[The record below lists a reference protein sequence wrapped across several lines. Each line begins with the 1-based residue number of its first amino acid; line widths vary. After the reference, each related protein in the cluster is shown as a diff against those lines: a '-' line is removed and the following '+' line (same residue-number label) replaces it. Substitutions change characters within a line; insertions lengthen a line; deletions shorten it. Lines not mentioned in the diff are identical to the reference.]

1 MLQLIYSNKQ
11 VLTSTIM
18 VLIVLMEVAVPF
30 TAEAQ
35 QQEIYVDKKELFKD
49 RGKLKER
56 LSSCIYEWKCFD
68 DAEFKKRQYWLNFLH
83 ISVLT
88 KNLDLGM

>member
-35 QQEIYVDKKELFKD
+35 QQEIYVDRKELFKD
-49 RGKLKER
+49 KGKLKER
-56 LSSCIYEWKCFD
+56 LASCIYEWK
-68 DAEFKKRQYWLNFLH
+68 
-83 ISVLT
+83 
-88 KNLDLGM
+88 